1 MAGVELQGRLVACR
15 RKNVRSNRDVGESQ
29 MNLQNKTIVITGG
42 AQGLG
47 LEMARMC
54 AAEGAKLALID
65 MNADQL
71 AAAKAELGSKTTVQT
86 YIANVANEQQVE
98 ATFAQIDS
106 DFNGID
112 GLINNAGIL
121 RDGLLLKYKDG
132 ELQSK
137 MSLAQFQS
145 VIDVNL
151 TGVFLCGRE
160 AAAAMVKRGTK
171 GVIINMS
178 SVARAGNMGQTNYA
192 ASKAGVVAMTV
203 TWARE
208 LGRFGIR
215 VGAIAPGVIRTAMTD
230 AMKPEARDR
239 LEKMKP
245 VGRLGEASEIA
256 HTAKYI
262 FENDFFTG
270 RVVEVDGGI
279 SM

>member
-1 MAGVELQGRLVACR
+1 
-15 RKNVRSNRDVGESQ
+15 
-29 MNLQNKTIVITGG
+29 MNLQGKTIVITGG

-47 LEMARMC
+47 LEMAKMC
-54 AAEGAKLALID
+54 AAQGAQLALID
-65 MNADQL
+65 MNESQL
-71 AAAKAELGSKTTVQT
+71 QQAKTELGNQITVRT
-86 YIANVANEQQVE
+86 YIANVAVEAEVE
-98 ATFAQIDS
+98 ATFAAIDT
-106 DFNGID
+106 DFDGID

-121 RDGLLLKYKDG
+121 RDGLLLKFKDG

-137 MSLAQFQS
+137 MSLQQFQS

-160 AAAAMVKRGTK
+160 AAASMVKRGRK

-178 SVARAGNMGQTNYA
+178 SVARSGNMGQTNYA
-192 ASKAGVVAMTV
+192 AAKAGVVAMTV

-208 LGRFGIR
+208 LGRYGIR

-270 RVVEVDGGI
+270 RVVEIDGGI

>member
-1 MAGVELQGRLVACR
+1 
-15 RKNVRSNRDVGESQ
+15 
-29 MNLQNKTIVITGG
+29 MNLDNKTIVITGG
-42 AQGLG
+42 GQGLG
-47 LEMARMC
+47 RTMAINF
-54 AAEGAKLALID
+54 AQSGANIALVDLNEALLQETVALIEE
-65 MNADQL
+65 N
-71 AAAKAELGSKTTVQT
+71 GVTVK
-86 YIANVANEQQVE
+86 YYLANVSNEEEVE
-98 ATFAQIDS
+98 STFKQINE

-121 RDGLLLKYKDG
+121 RDGMFVKAKDG
-132 ELQSK
+132 VVSKK

-160 AAAAMVKRGTK
+160 AAVHMIESGRK

-178 SVARAGNMGQTNYA
+178 SIARGGNIGQTNYA
-192 ASKAGVVAMTV
+192 AAKAGVVAMTT

-208 LGRFGIR
+208 LGRHGIR

-230 AMKPEARDR
+230 AMKPEMRDR

-245 VGRLGEASEIA
+245 VGRLGEAEEIA

-270 RVVEVDGGI
+270 RVIEVDGGLA
-279 SM
+279 M

>member
-1 MAGVELQGRLVACR
+1 
-15 RKNVRSNRDVGESQ
+15 
-29 MNLQNKTIVITGG
+29 MNLKDKTIVITGG

-54 AAEGAKLALID
+54 AAEGARLALLD
-65 MNADQL
+65 MNPEQL
-71 AAAKAELGSKTTVQT
+71 AAAKAELSAQT
-86 YIANVANEQQVE
+86 QVAVYVANVADEAQVE
-98 ATFAQIDS
+98 ATFAQIDA

-121 RDGLLLKYKDG
+121 RDGLLLKVKDG
-132 ELQSK
+132 ELVAK
-137 MSLAQFQS
+137 MPLQQFQS

-160 AAAAMVKRGTK
+160 AAALMVKHGRK

-208 LGRFGIR
+208 LGRYGIR

-230 AMKPEARDR
+230 AMKPEARER

-245 VGRLGEASEIA
+245 VGRLGEAAEIA

-270 RVVEVDGGI
+270 RVVEIDGGI
-279 SM
+279 SF

>member
-1 MAGVELQGRLVACR
+1 
-15 RKNVRSNRDVGESQ
+15 
-29 MNLQNKTIVITGG
+29 MNLQDKVIVITGG

-54 AAEGAKLALID
+54 ADNRAALALID
-65 MNADQL
+65 MNAEQL
-71 AAAKAELGSKTTVQT
+71 AAAATELRATGVRVET
-86 YIANVANEQQVE
+86 YAANVADEASVEQ
-98 ATFAQIDS
+98 TFAAIAA
-106 DFNGID
+106 DFGGID

-132 ELQSK
+132 QLTGKMPLQ
-137 MSLAQFQS
+137 QFQS

-160 AAAAMVKRGTK
+160 AAALMVQTGRK

-178 SVARAGNMGQTNYA
+178 SVARGGNMGQTNYA

-208 LGRFGIR
+208 LGRYGIR

-239 LEKMKP
+239 LVAMKP
-245 VGRLGEASEIA
+245 VGRLGEAAEIA

>member
-1 MAGVELQGRLVACR
+1 MSD
-15 RKNVRSNRDVGESQ
+15 KKVRNDHHPIEQNITNKGNK
-29 MNLQNKTIVITGG
+29 MNLKDKTIVITGG

-54 AAEGAKLALID
+54 ASEGAKLALID
-65 MNADQL
+65 MNAEQL
-71 AAAKAELGSKTTVQT
+71 AAAKAELSAHTTVHVYQ
-86 YIANVANEQQVE
+86 ANVAAEGEVE
-98 ATFAQIDS
+98 ATFSQIDS

-121 RDGLLLKYKDG
+121 RDGLLLKFKDG
-132 ELQSK
+132 EITSK
-137 MSLAQFQS
+137 MPLAQFQS

-160 AAAAMVKRGTK
+160 AAAAMVKRGNK

-178 SVARAGNMGQTNYA
+178 SVARGGNMGQTNYA

-208 LGRFGIR
+208 LGRYGIR

-245 VGRLGEASEIA
+245 VGRLGEASEVA

-270 RVVEVDGGI
+270 RVVEIDGGI

>member
-1 MAGVELQGRLVACR
+1 
-15 RKNVRSNRDVGESQ
+15 
-29 MNLQNKTIVITGG
+29 MNLQDKVIVITGG

-54 AAEGAKLALID
+54 AENGAALALID
-65 MNADQL
+65 MNAEQL
-71 AAAKAELGSKTTVQT
+71 AAAATELRATGVRVET
-86 YIANVANEQQVE
+86 YAANVADEASVEQ
-98 ATFAQIDS
+98 TFAAIAA
-106 DFNGID
+106 DFAGID

-132 ELQSK
+132 QLTGKMPLQ
-137 MSLAQFQS
+137 QFQS

-160 AAAAMVKRGTK
+160 AAALMVQTGRK

-178 SVARAGNMGQTNYA
+178 SVARGGNMGQTNYA

-208 LGRFGIR
+208 LGRYGIR

-239 LEKMKP
+239 LVAMKP
-245 VGRLGEASEIA
+245 VGRLGEAAEIA

-270 RVVEVDGGI
+270 RVVEIDGGI